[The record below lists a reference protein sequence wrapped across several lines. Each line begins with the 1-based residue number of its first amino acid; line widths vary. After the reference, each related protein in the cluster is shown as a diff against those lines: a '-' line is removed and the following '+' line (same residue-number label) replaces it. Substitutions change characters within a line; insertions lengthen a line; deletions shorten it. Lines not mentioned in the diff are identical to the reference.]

1 MIRLGCSLLAIALGG
16 TQPLRAQVDSA
27 AGRPGRGAPIL
38 VHYGKWVAAAA
49 AVAFTAL
56 GAREHSNSNRVWTQL
71 LAQCRANNVD
81 CRLGADGRYANPA
94 AEQLYQS
101 SLTFD
106 RRARTRLLAGQAS
119 LLVAAGL
126 FILDLRHHAGS
137 PGNIPFAPL
146 HVSGD
151 VGAGV
156 ARLGVRLAF

>member
-1 MIRLGCSLLAIALGG
+1 MIRPGCWVLALALAAAPPLG
-16 TQPLRAQVDSA
+16 AQVDSGA
-27 AGRPGRGAPIL
+27 TRREQGAPVL

-56 GAREHSNSNRVWTQL
+56 GAHEHSNSNRVWTEL
-71 LAQCRANNVD
+71 LSLCRANNAD

-106 RRARTRLLAGQAS
+106 RRARGRLLAGQAS
-119 LLVAAGL
+119 LLVAASL
-126 FILDLRHHAGS
+126 FILDLRHHSGG

-146 HVSGD
+146 ELSGD
-151 VGAGV
+151 VGTGL